1 MKFFQFFLAFV
12 ALTLIG
18 AGIVIQMGTPSTGDG
33 FQFSDLTYNIVV
45 ETIPQDID
53 NIHIDVQDR
62 HVYVEML
69 ATVDEAIISYASAG
83 IDGISH
89 SISDGEFR
97 LTESVNG
104 FASFWRRTFHD
115 DPYSVVMV
123 TLPLR
128 TYGALKITNDGDAV
142 SLYGLRAN
150 SLDIQVTEGE
160 IYLSDSVIPVVSIQG
175 NDVSY
180 RGDANQINSGL
191 TLDFNL
197 GTVIDKYST
206 IHHWSITNQDET
218 IDIDLIGTT
227 IDQFVVDVYASQ
239 LTMDEVTFYES
250 VSIQLEVGYVIA
262 QLFQLSS
269 EFDQISLSAL
279 EGEVLF
285 NGMYASEN
293 VLRFYPGEVMLTIQV
308 GQGTIIVDTRY
319 N

>member
-18 AGIVIQMGTPSTGDG
+18 AGIVIQMSTPSTGDG

-69 ATVDEAIISYASAG
+69 ATVDEAIISYATAG

-97 LTESVNG
+97 LTEPVNG
-104 FASFWRRTFHD
+104 FASFWRRTFYD

-128 TYGALKITNDGDAV
+128 TYGALNITNDGDAV

-206 IHHWSITNQDET
+206 IHHWSITNQDEN

-239 LTMDEVTFYES
+239 LTIDEVTFYES

-279 EGEVLF
+279 EGEVIF
-285 NGMYASEN
+285 NGMYDSGN
-293 VLRFYPGEVMLTIQV
+293 VLRSYPGEVMLTIQV